1 MPKVLGIGN
10 ALVDI
15 IITLED
21 DHLLKEFRLPKG
33 SMQLVD
39 RTFSD
44 RILNGTGSLRKTIA
58 SGGSCANTIHGLA
71 SLGVE
76 TGFIGKICHDEFG
89 TFFLDDL
96 RSKQI
101 RPYLFFSPTETG
113 RAISLVSPDKER
125 TFATFLGAAMEL
137 SPENLVPGLF
147 NGFDIIHFE
156 GYLVQNH
163 ALLIKAMELARQNQ
177 LKISLD
183 LASYNVVEEHHDFL
197 ISVVNDYVDIL
208 FANEDEAK
216 AFTGL
221 LPQEALDKM
230 AQGCDVAVIK
240 MGKLGSWIRCSDA
253 VIPIQPHRVDIRDT
267 TGAGDLY
274 AAGFLYGFV
283 NRLPLERCGLIASYL
298 AARVIETEGGKIPEN
313 KWKEIRKTV
322 EGI

>member
-1 MPKVLGIGN
+1 MAKVLGIGN

-21 DHLLKEFRLPKG
+21 DQLLNDFRLPKG

-39 RTFSD
+39 RVFSD

-89 TFFLDDL
+89 SFFLDDL
-96 RSKQI
+96 RAKKI

-137 SPENLVPGLF
+137 APENLIPNLF
-147 NGFDIIHFE
+147 NGYDIIHFE

-163 ALLIKAMELARQNQ
+163 ALFLKALDLAKQHQ

-183 LASYNVVEEHHDFL
+183 LSSYNVVEENLGFL
-197 ISVVNDYVDIL
+197 INIVNDYVDIL
-208 FANEDEAK
+208 FANEDEAM

-221 LPQEALDKM
+221 LPRDALEKM
-230 AQGCDVAVIK
+230 ALGCDVAVVK
-240 MGKLGSWIRCSDA
+240 MGEYGSWIKSPDA
-253 VIPIQPHRVDIRDT
+253 VIPIRSHPVDIRDT

-274 AAGFLYGFV
+274 AAGFLYGLA
-283 NRLPLERCGLIASYL
+283 NRLPLDKCGQIASCL
-298 AARVIETEGGKIPEN
+298 AAKVIETEGAKIPEN
-313 KWKEIRKTV
+313 KWKEVRKAL
-322 EGI
+322 ERM

>member
-1 MPKVLGIGN
+1 MAKVLGIGN

-15 IITLED
+15 IVTLED
-21 DHLLKEFRLPKG
+21 DDLLKEFHLPKG

-39 RTFSD
+39 RAFSD

-71 SLGVE
+71 SLDVE

-89 TFFLDDL
+89 SFFLDDL
-96 RSKQI
+96 RAKKI

-113 RAISLVSPDKER
+113 RAISLVSPNKER

-137 SPENLVPGLF
+137 SPENLVPNLF
-147 NGFDIIHFE
+147 NGYDIIHFE

-163 ALLIKAMELARQNQ
+163 ALLLKAMELARQNQ
-177 LKISLD
+177 IKISLD
-183 LASYNVVEEHHDFL
+183 LASYNVVEENHDFL
-197 ISVVNDYVDIL
+197 LQVVNDYVDIL

-221 LPQEALDKM
+221 LPQDALDKM
-230 AQGCDVAVIK
+230 ARGCDVAVIK
-240 MGKLGSWIRCSDA
+240 MGKLGSWIKSSDY

-274 AAGFLYGFV
+274 AAGFLFGLV
-283 NRLPLERCGLIASYL
+283 NRFPLEKCGLIASFL
-298 AARVIETEGGKIPEN
+298 AAKVIETEGAKIPEN
-313 KWKEIRKTV
+313 KWKEVRKAM
-322 EGI
+322 ERM

>member
-15 IITLED
+15 IVTLED
-21 DHLLKEFRLPKG
+21 DTLLKEFHLPKG

-39 RTFSD
+39 RAFSD
-44 RILNGTGSLRKTIA
+44 HILNETGSLRKTIS

-96 RSKQI
+96 RSRQI
-101 RPYLFFSPTETG
+101 RPFLFFSPTETG

-137 SPENLVPGLF
+137 SPENLVPNLF
-147 NGFDIIHFE
+147 NGYEIIHFE

-163 ALLIKAMELARQNQ
+163 ALLTKAMEMARQNQ

-183 LASYNVVEEHHDFL
+183 LASYNVVEENHDFL
-197 ISVVNDYVDIL
+197 LSVVNDYVDIL

-221 LPQEALDKM
+221 LPQDALDKM

-240 MGKLGSWIRCSDA
+240 MGKLGSWIKCSDY
-253 VIPIQPHRVDIRDT
+253 VIPIRPHRVDIRDT

-274 AAGFLYGFV
+274 AAGFLYGFI
-283 NRLPLERCGLIASYL
+283 NRLPLEKCGLIASYL
-298 AARVIETEGGKIPEN
+298 AGKVIEAEGAKIPEN
-313 KWKEIRKTV
+313 KWKEIRQTV

>member
-21 DHLLKEFRLPKG
+21 DLLLKEFHLPKG

-39 RTFSD
+39 REFSD
-44 RILNGTGSLRKTIA
+44 HILNETGPLRKTIA

-71 SLGVE
+71 CLGVE

-96 RSKQI
+96 RSKNI
-101 RPYLFFSPTETG
+101 RPFLFFSPTETG
-113 RAISLVSPDKER
+113 RAISLVSPNKER

-137 SPENLVPGLF
+137 SPENLVPNLF
-147 NGFDIIHFE
+147 NEYDIIHFE

-163 ALLIKAMELARQNQ
+163 DLLLKAMELARQNQ
-177 LKISLD
+177 MKISLD
-183 LASYNVVEEHHDFL
+183 LASYNVVEDHHDFL
-197 ISVVNDYVDIL
+197 ISIVNDYVDIL

-221 LPQEALDKM
+221 LPQDALDEM
-230 AQGCDVAVIK
+230 ARGCDVAVIK
-240 MGKLGSWIRCSDA
+240 MGKMGSWIKSSDS

-274 AAGFLYGFV
+274 AAGFLYGLA
-283 NRLPLERCGLIASYL
+283 NRFPLEKCGLIASYL
-298 AARVIETEGGKIPEN
+298 ASRVIEAEGAKIPEN

-322 EGI
+322 EGM

>member
-1 MPKVLGIGN
+1 MSKILGIGN

-15 IITLED
+15 IISLED
-21 DHLLKEFRLPKG
+21 DHLLKEFHLPKG

-39 RTFSD
+39 RAFSD
-44 RILNGTGSLRKTIA
+44 HILNETGSLRKTIA

-89 TFFLDDL
+89 TFFLDEL
-96 RSKQI
+96 RSKKV
-101 RPYLFFSPTETG
+101 RPFLFFSPTETG

-137 SPENLVPGLF
+137 VPENLVPNLF
-147 NGFDIIHFE
+147 NGYDIIHFE

-163 ALLIKAMELARQNQ
+163 ALLLKAMELARQNQ

-183 LASYNVVEEHHDFL
+183 LASYNVVEENHDFL
-197 ISVVNDYVDIL
+197 ISIVNDYVDIL

-221 LPQEALDKM
+221 LPQDALDRM

-274 AAGFLYGFV
+274 AAGFLYGLA
-283 NRLPLERCGLIASYL
+283 NRLPLEKCGLIASYL
-298 AARVIETEGGKIPEN
+298 ASRVIETEGAKIPEN
-313 KWKEIRKTV
+313 KWREIRKTV
-322 EGI
+322 EGM

>member
-1 MPKVLGIGN
+1 MPKILGIGN

-15 IITLED
+15 IVTLED
-21 DHLLKEFRLPKG
+21 DHLLDEFQLPKG

-44 RILNGTGSLRKTIA
+44 QILNGTGSMRKTIA

-89 TFFLDDL
+89 SFFLDDL
-96 RSKQI
+96 RAKKI

-137 SPENLVPGLF
+137 APENLVPNLF
-147 NGFDIIHFE
+147 NGYDIIHFE

-163 ALLIKAMELARQNQ
+163 ALLTKAMELARQNQ

-183 LASYNVVEEHHDFL
+183 LASYNIVEENLGFL
-197 ISVVNDYVDIL
+197 VNIVNDYVDIL
-208 FANEDEAK
+208 FANEDEAS

-221 LPQEALDKM
+221 LPRDALETM
-230 AQGCDVAVIK
+230 ARGCDVAVVK
-240 MGKLGSWIRCSDA
+240 MGANGSWIKSSDA
-253 VIPIQPHRVDIRDT
+253 VIPIQSHRVDIRDT

-274 AAGFLYGFV
+274 AAGFLYGLV
-283 NRLPLERCGLIASYL
+283 NRLPLDKCGQIASCL
-298 AARVIETEGGKIPEN
+298 AARVIETEGAKIPEN
-313 KWKEIRKTV
+313 KWKEIRKAL
-322 EGI
+322 EKI

>member
-1 MPKVLGIGN
+1 MSKILGIGN

-15 IITLED
+15 IVTLED
-21 DHLLKEFRLPKG
+21 DHLLKEFHLPKS

-39 RTFSD
+39 RAFSD
-44 RILNGTGSLRKTIA
+44 RILNETGSLRKTIS

-101 RPYLFFSPTETG
+101 RPFLFFSPTETG

-137 SPENLVPGLF
+137 SPENLVPNLF
-147 NGFDIIHFE
+147 NGYDIIHFE

-163 ALLIKAMELARQNQ
+163 ALLTKAMELARQNQ

-183 LASYNVVEEHHDFL
+183 LASYNVVEENHDFL
-197 ISVVNDYVDIL
+197 LGVVNDYVDIL

-221 LPQEALDKM
+221 LPQEALEKM

-240 MGKLGSWIRCSDA
+240 MGKLGSWIKCSDY

-274 AAGFLYGFV
+274 AAGFLYGFI
-283 NRLPLERCGLIASYL
+283 NRLPMEKCGLIASYL
-298 AARVIETEGGKIPEN
+298 AGKVIETEGAKIPEN
-313 KWKEIRKTV
+313 KWKEVRKAV
-322 EGI
+322 EQM